1 MFLCRN
7 FTKKDKINLYIGRGD
22 IMREQSISNNL
33 SRFLRKIYC
42 IDTSYDPRN
51 GEIDDLGFELFGNSR
66 DDLMTAFKLGFA
78 KYYKNS
84 TDEFKEKASLFLSEN
99 DKYNKM
105 SIDEIGEKES
115 EKLVDEFKKIIR
127 SIDST
132 L

>member
-1 MFLCRN
+1 M
-7 FTKKDKINLYIGRGD
+7 
-22 IMREQSISNNL
+22 
-33 SRFLRKIYC
+33 
-42 IDTSYDPRN
+42 P
-51 GEIDDLGFELFGNSR
+51 
-66 DDLMTAFKLGFA
+66 
-78 KYYKNS
+78 
-84 TDEFKEKASLFLSEN
+84 LFLFEN

>member
-1 MFLCRN
+1 
-7 FTKKDKINLYIGRGD
+7 
-22 IMREQSISNNL
+22 MREQSISNNL

-42 IDTSYDPRN
+42 IDT
-51 GEIDDLGFELFGNSR
+51 
-66 DDLMTAFKLGFA
+66 
-78 KYYKNS
+78 
-84 TDEFKEKASLFLSEN
+84 TDEFKEKASLFLFEN